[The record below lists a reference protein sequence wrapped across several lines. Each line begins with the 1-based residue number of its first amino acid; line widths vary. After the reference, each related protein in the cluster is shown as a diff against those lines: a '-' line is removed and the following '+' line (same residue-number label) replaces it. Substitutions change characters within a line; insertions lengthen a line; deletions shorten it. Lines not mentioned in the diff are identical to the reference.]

1 MARDEII
8 LGGFGGQ
15 GIILAGYIMGKGA
28 SLFDKKHATH
38 IQDYG
43 PEARGG
49 ACRTEVVIS
58 DSKISYPYIDNP
70 SVLAVMSQEAYT
82 KYSPGMRQDTVL
94 LIDED
99 LVKPKKSKH
108 AGFFA
113 VPATRIAQELG
124 RVAVANVVMLGFIT
138 AVTNVV
144 SVDAMKKA
152 VLESVP
158 KGTEELNT
166 KAFDRGY
173 SYGLEKLKTAK
184 ERGNE
189 SWSTGN
195 RW

>member
-1 MARDEII
+1 MKRDEII

-28 SLFDKKHATH
+28 SLFDKKNATH

-58 DSKISYPYIDNP
+58 DSKISYPYIENP
-70 SVLAVMSQEAYT
+70 SVLAVMSQGAYA
-82 KYSPGMRQDTVL
+82 KYSPSMLQDTLL

-99 LVKPKKSKH
+99 LVKPKKTKH
-108 AGFFA
+108 TRLFT
-113 VPATRIAQELG
+113 VPATRIARELG
-124 RVAVANVVMLGFIT
+124 RVAVANIVMLGFIT
-138 AVTNVV
+138 AVTKVI
-144 SVDAMKKA
+144 SVEAMKRA

-166 KAFDRGY
+166 KAFERGY
-173 SYGLEKLKTAK
+173 SCGLEKLKSG
-184 ERGNE
+184 ERE
-189 SWSTGN
+189 EK
-195 RW
+195 